1 MYLKPWGA
9 LGTCDKKGE
18 KPMYDYDNF
27 FLAENDL
34 NRAIS
39 FYTEIL
45 GLKVK
50 YDFRDKGM
58 FALKVGE
65 NEPAIILKD
74 KVRFPDTK
82 TTIWFVVDNV
92 MATYSNLKSKGVK
105 FITSPYQIFT
115 GFAVEFDDPSGNR
128 LGITDY
134 TKSNLNTEKKQR
146 TTDFVLRAIKL
157 GDVVQF
163 LQFQQTLDHETEFMM
178 LYPEERSTD
187 LSVLKNEIKQSII
200 NGDGFFVAVDNS
212 EIVGYVHAE
221 RGQFMKNK
229 HSAYIVIGVLEK
241 ASGQGIGHKL
251 LTKIDEW
258 ASNSNITRLELTVMA
273 NNKKAQNLYKKS
285 GFKVEGIKE
294 KSLKTLKGT
303 YIDELYMAK
312 IFPIKT

>member
-1 MYLKPWGA
+1 
-9 LGTCDKKGE
+9 
-18 KPMYDYDNF
+18 MYDYDNF

>member
-1 MYLKPWGA
+1 
-9 LGTCDKKGE
+9 
-18 KPMYDYDNF
+18 MYDYDNF

-34 NRAIS
+34 NKAIS

-45 GLKVK
+45 GLKGK

-74 KVRFPDTK
+74 KVKFPDATP
-82 TTIWFVVDNV
+82 TIWFVVDNV
-92 MATYSNLKSKGVK
+92 METYSSLKSKGIK

-134 TKSNLNTEKKQR
+134 SKTNLNTEKKQQ
-146 TTDFVLRAIKL
+146 TTDFELRAINL
-157 GDVVQF
+157 ADVVQF
-163 LQFQQTLDHETEFMM
+163 LQFQQMLDHETEFMM

-187 LSVLKNEIKQSII
+187 LSILKKKIKQSIT

-221 RGQFMKNK
+221 RGQFMKNR

-241 ASGQGIGHKL
+241 ASGQGIGQKL

-258 ASNSNITRLELTVMA
+258 AINNNITRLELTVMA

-285 GFKVEGIKE
+285 GFKIEGIKE
-294 KSLKTLKGT
+294 KSLKTRKGT

-312 IFPIKT
+312 TFPIKQ

>member
-1 MYLKPWGA
+1 
-9 LGTCDKKGE
+9 
-18 KPMYDYDNF
+18 MYDYDNF

-34 NRAIS
+34 NKAIS
-39 FYTEIL
+39 FYTELL
-45 GLKVK
+45 GLEVK

-74 KVRFPDTK
+74 KVKFPDAK
-82 TTIWFVVDNV
+82 PTIWFVVDNV
-92 MATYSNLKSKGVK
+92 METYSSLKNKGIK

-134 TKSNLNTEKKQR
+134 SKTNLNTEKKQQ
-146 TTDFVLRAIKL
+146 TTDFAIRAINL
-157 GDVVQF
+157 ADVVQF
-163 LQFQQTLDHETEFMM
+163 LQFQQMLDHETEFMM

-187 LSVLKNEIKQSII
+187 LSILKKKIKQSIN
-200 NGDGFFVAVDNS
+200 NGDGFLVAVDNS
-212 EIVGYVHAE
+212 EIVGYIHAE
-221 RGQFMKNK
+221 KGQFMKNK

-241 ASGQGIGHKL
+241 ASGQGIGQKL

-258 ASNSNITRLELTVMA
+258 AVNNNITRLELTVMA
-273 NNKKAQNLYKKS
+273 NNKKAQNLYQKS
-285 GFKVEGIKE
+285 GFKVEGVKE
-294 KSLKTLKGT
+294 KSLKTLNGT

-312 IFPIKT
+312 IL